1 MAKRKRNTPFGGRK
15 KFNRAVMNSDMD
27 GKGDKASHVQGSSAN
42 AGEEQIELS
51 WKQTFSPT
59 ILESRVPQKFIDIIN
74 KAGDAVLAD
83 DGLSKK
89 WDFSE
94 SLVGKV
100 SKEVAIPMYDKQDSQ
115 YALMVLRKYCQ
126 EYLKQMQAWGRSYE
140 WNKATNGAEPK
151 EENINITQSWIVSQ
165 YKNEYNPWHK
175 HSGHFSGVIYLKIP
189 DGMENHFVKETQDH
203 YPASGLIE
211 FAYGEAQDMR
221 SDTLMVKPE
230 VGMILVFPSWLKHSV
245 YPFYCDG
252 ERRSMSFNAY
262 WKPPTKENK

>member
-27 GKGDKASHVQGSSAN
+27 GKGDKASHVKVSKTN

-59 ILESRVPQKFIDIIN
+59 ILESKVPQKFIDIIN

-115 YALMVLRKYCQ
+115 YALMVLRKCARGLQRVWPRSELGSIRTPYPRTGTRKPAQ
-126 EYLKQMQAWGRSYE
+126 SRGR
-140 WNKATNGAEPK
+140 W
-151 EENINITQSWIVSQ
+151 V
-165 YKNEYNPWHK
+165 
-175 HSGHFSGVIYLKIP
+175 
-189 DGMENHFVKETQDH
+189 
-203 YPASGLIE
+203 
-211 FAYGEAQDMR
+211 
-221 SDTLMVKPE
+221 
-230 VGMILVFPSWLKHSV
+230 
-245 YPFYCDG
+245 
-252 ERRSMSFNAY
+252 
-262 WKPPTKENK
+262 

>member
-27 GKGDKASHVQGSSAN
+27 GKGNKASHVQGSATN
-42 AGEEQIELS
+42 AGEEKIELS

-262 WKPPTKENK
+262 WQPPTKENK